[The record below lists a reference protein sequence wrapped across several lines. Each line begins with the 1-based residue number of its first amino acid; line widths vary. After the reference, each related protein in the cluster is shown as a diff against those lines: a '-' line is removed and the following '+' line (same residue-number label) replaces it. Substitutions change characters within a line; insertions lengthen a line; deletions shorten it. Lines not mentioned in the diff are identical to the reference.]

1 MLKLWTGEAMP
12 RSKSFVDALVWRL
25 MTVGVPKVP
34 GTAFAS
40 PPEFGHIK
48 NHLLQSLVIFLVQ
61 NHGFSLGWGVW
72 QTETRT

>member
-1 MLKLWTGEAMP
+1 MFFFFLNGFSAEESRVLKLWTGEAMP
-12 RSKSFVDALVWRL
+12 RSKSFVDALVRRL

-48 NHLLQSLVIFLVQ
+48 NHLL
-61 NHGFSLGWGVW
+61 
-72 QTETRT
+72 

>member
-1 MLKLWTGEAMP
+1 MQPKCFFNGFSAEESRVLKLWTGEAMP

-48 NHLLQSLVIFLVQ
+48 NHLL
-61 NHGFSLGWGVW
+61 
-72 QTETRT
+72 

>member
-12 RSKSFVDALVWRL
+12 RSKSFVDALVRRL

-40 PPEFGHIK
+40 PPEFGYPKLHATVSGDGPCSPVDAVVGAG
-48 NHLLQSLVIFLVQ
+48 NL
-61 NHGFSLGWGVW
+61 
-72 QTETRT
+72 